1 MCFSRGLQVLL
12 SDRKMRKFI
21 TTHGEAIGALFAGT
35 ILIGLALYFR
45 SNIAG
50 YLGET
55 VATLVIWIVIGI
67 LVLTFSGWVRIRK
80 EEPEDKRQQAE
91 WQREEEQSKAEWDA
105 FINCVRQHPVT
116 AERLMR
122 IVDDEQSWDHERREA
137 AGGFSRV
144 AKMEH
149 RNAPMDL
156 QQFYTATEL
165 NRLFDWLKAQRD
177 LKEFGLDI
185 GLPSQPKLDD

>member
-1 MCFSRGLQVLL
+1 
-12 SDRKMRKFI
+12 MRKFI
-21 TTHGEAIGALFAGT
+21 TTRAGLRGAIGALFAGA

-45 SNIAG
+45 SNIEG
-50 YLGET
+50 HLGET
-55 VATLVIWIVIGI
+55 VTLWVFWIVIGI
-67 LVLTFSGWVRIRK
+67 LVLTFSGPILDVIDGWVRIRK
-80 EEPEDKRQQAE
+80 EEAQDKRQQAE
-91 WQREEEQSKAEWDA
+91 WQKQSKAEWDG

-122 IVDDEQSWDHERREA
+122 IVDDDAQWRAERREA
-137 AGGFSRV
+137 AGGLSRV

-156 QQFYTATEL
+156 QQFYTATDL

-185 GLPSQPKLDD
+185 DLSSRPKG

>member
-105 FINCVRQHPVT
+105 FINWVRQHPVT

-122 IVDDEQSWDHERREA
+122 IVDDDPQWRAERREA
-137 AGGFSRV
+137 AGGLSRV
-144 AKMEH
+144 VKMEH
-149 RNAPMDL
+149 GNG
-156 QQFYTATEL
+156 QWIFSSFT
-165 NRLFDWLKAQRD
+165 RLL
-177 LKEFGLDI
+177 I
-185 GLPSQPKLDD
+185 

>member
-1 MCFSRGLQVLL
+1 
-12 SDRKMRKFI
+12 MRKFI
-21 TTHGEAIGALFAGT
+21 TTRAGLRGAIGALFAGA

-45 SNIAG
+45 SNIEG

-55 VATLVIWIVIGI
+55 VTLWVFWIVIGI
-67 LVLTFSGWVRIRK
+67 LVLTFSGPVLDVIDGWVRIRK
-80 EEPEDKRQQAE
+80 EEAQDKRQQAE
-91 WQREEEQSKAEWDA
+91 WQKQSKAEWDG
-105 FINCVRQHPVT
+105 FINWVRQHPVT

-137 AGGFSRV
+137 AGGSSRV
-144 AKMEH
+144 AKMVH

-156 QQFYTATEL
+156 QQFYTATDL

-185 GLPSQPKLDD
+185 DLSSRPKG

>member
-1 MCFSRGLQVLL
+1 M
-12 SDRKMRKFI
+12 
-21 TTHGEAIGALFAGT
+21 FAGA

-55 VATLVIWIVIGI
+55 VAMLVTWIVIGI
-67 LVLTFSGWVRIRK
+67 LVLTFSGPILDVIDGWVRIRK
-80 EEPEDKRQQAE
+80 EEAQDKRQQAE
-91 WQREEEQSKAEWDA
+91 WQKQSKAEWDG
-105 FINCVRQHPVT
+105 FINWVRQHPVT

-137 AGGFSRV
+137 AGGLSRV
-144 AKMEH
+144 AKMVH

-156 QQFYTATEL
+156 QQFYTATDL

-185 GLPSQPKLDD
+185 DLSSRPKG

>member
-1 MCFSRGLQVLL
+1 MCFSRGLQVIL

-21 TTHGEAIGALFAGT
+21 TTHGEAIGALFSGT

-45 SNIAG
+45 SNIAA

-67 LVLTFSGWVRIRK
+67 LVLTFSGWVRIRQ

-91 WQREEEQSKAEWDA
+91 WRSEEEQSKAEWDA
-105 FINCVRQHPVT
+105 FINWVRQHPVT

-137 AGGFSRV
+137 AGGLSRV
-144 AKMEH
+144 AKH
-149 RNAPMDL
+149 RIAPMDL
-156 QQFYTATEL
+156 QQFYTATDL

>member
-1 MCFSRGLQVLL
+1 MCFSRGLQVIL

-21 TTHGEAIGALFAGT
+21 TTHGEAIGALFAGA

-45 SNIAG
+45 SNIEG

-55 VATLVIWIVIGI
+55 VTLWVFWIVIGI

-105 FINCVRQHPVT
+105 FINWVRQHPVT
-116 AERLMR
+116 
-122 IVDDEQSWDHERREA
+122 D
-137 AGGFSRV
+137 
-144 AKMEH
+144 
-149 RNAPMDL
+149 
-156 QQFYTATEL
+156 L
-165 NRLFDWLKAQRD
+165 NRLFDCLKAQRD

>member
-1 MCFSRGLQVLL
+1 
-12 SDRKMRKFI
+12 MRKFI
-21 TTHGEAIGALFAGT
+21 ATRAGLRRAIGALLAG
-35 ILIGLALYFR
+35 AVR
-45 SNIAG
+45 
-50 YLGET
+50 
-55 VATLVIWIVIGI
+55 WI
-67 LVLTFSGWVRIRK
+67 RIRK
-80 EEPEDKRQQAE
+80 AEDKGQQAE

-105 FINCVRQHPVT
+105 FINWVRQHPVT

-137 AGGFSRV
+137 AGGLSRV
-144 AKMEH
+144 AKMVH

-156 QQFYTATEL
+156 QQFYTATDL

-185 GLPSQPKLDD
+185 DLSSRPYHRSLPNP

>member
-1 MCFSRGLQVLL
+1 MCFSRGLQVIL

-21 TTHGEAIGALFAGT
+21 TTHGEAIGALFSGT

-105 FINCVRQHPVT
+105 FINWVRQHPVT

-137 AGGFSRV
+137 AGGLIRV

-149 RNAPMDL
+149 RDAPMDL
-156 QQFYTATEL
+156 QQFYTATDL

-185 GLPSQPKLDD
+185 DLSSRPKG

>member
-1 MCFSRGLQVLL
+1 
-12 SDRKMRKFI
+12 MRKFI
-21 TTHGEAIGALFAGT
+21 TTRAGLRRATGEAIGALFAGAV
-35 ILIGLALYFR
+35 LIGLALYFR

-55 VATLVIWIVIGI
+55 VAMLVTWIVIGI

-80 EEPEDKRQQAE
+80 EEAGDKRQQAE
-91 WQREEEQSKAEWDA
+91 RKRDEEQNKAEWDA
-105 FINCVRQHPVT
+105 FINWVRQHPVT

-122 IVDDEQSWDHERREA
+122 IVDDDAQWRAERREA
-137 AGGFSRV
+137 AGGLSRV

-156 QQFYTATEL
+156 QQFYTATDL

-185 GLPSQPKLDD
+185 DLSSRPKG

>member
-1 MCFSRGLQVLL
+1 
-12 SDRKMRKFI
+12 MRKFI
-21 TTHGEAIGALFAGT
+21 TTMRQLLRQSPRVALHE
-35 ILIGLALYFR
+35 R
-45 SNIAG
+45 
-50 YLGET
+50 EH
-55 VATLVIWIVIGI
+55 
-67 LVLTFSGWVRIRK
+67 
-80 EEPEDKRQQAE
+80 
-91 WQREEEQSKAEWDA
+91 EEEQSKAEWDA
-105 FINCVRQHPVT
+105 FINWVRQHPVT
-116 AERLMR
+116 SDRLMR

-137 AGGFSRV
+137 AGGLSRV

-156 QQFYTATEL
+156 QQFYTATDL